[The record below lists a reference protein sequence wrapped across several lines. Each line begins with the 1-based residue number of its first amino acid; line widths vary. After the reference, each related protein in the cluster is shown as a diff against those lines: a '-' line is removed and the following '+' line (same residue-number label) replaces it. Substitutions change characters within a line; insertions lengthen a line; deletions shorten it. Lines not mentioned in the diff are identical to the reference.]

1 LNPERSKRPALRG
14 QVAAWLL
21 RLEEAPDDQALRAEY
36 EAWLAQS
43 ERHRK
48 AHDAITSLWR
58 NAEALGSAEVAPQ
71 PAKVATLKPL
81 RPRVRRLAWWGVAG
95 LAACLAILAFP
106 AVQLRL
112 AADHITGVAEI
123 REVVLEDGS
132 RASLDAESAI
142 AVAYTAKQR
151 TVTLLAGQAFFEVV
165 ASAERPFVVAASDVK
180 VTVTGTSFSVGTFST
195 GISVEVES
203 GTVDVSREGRLLA
216 DLAVGQHVRI
226 APGGV
231 TRRGSINPDE
241 VAPWRDHRLV
251 VYQATIRDVVEQ
263 IGRHVPGAIVFRD
276 REIADRL
283 VTGIINLNRPDEALQ
298 AVVEMQ
304 NGKVV
309 NISPYLAV
317 ISSR

>member
-1 LNPERSKRPALRG
+1 MDPEQSKRPALRG
-14 QVAAWLL
+14 QAAAWLL

-48 AHDAITSLWR
+48 AHDTIASLWR
-58 NAEALGSAEVAPQ
+58 SAEELGSVEPALQ
-71 PAKVATLKPL
+71 SAKVAMLTPR
-81 RPRVRRLAWWGVAG
+81 RPRVRRLAWAG
-95 LAACLAILAFP
+95 AALAACLALLAFP

-112 AADHITGVAEI
+112 AADYMTGVAEV

-132 RASLDAESAI
+132 RASLDAGSAI
-142 AVAYTAKQR
+142 AVDYTAKQR

-165 ASAERPFVVAASDVK
+165 ASAERPFVVAASDVR

-195 GISVEVES
+195 GVSVDVET
-203 GTVDVSREGRLLA
+203 GTVNVSRDDGQLLA

-226 APGGV
+226 ASGGV
-231 TRRGSINPDE
+231 TRRASINPDE

-263 IGRHVPGAIVFRD
+263 IGRYMPGAIVFRD

-304 NGKVV
+304 NGKVA
-309 NISPYLAV
+309 NISPYLVV

>member
-1 LNPERSKRPALRG
+1 MNPEPSKGPALRG

-48 AHDAITSLWR
+48 AHETITSLWR
-58 NAEALGSAEVAPQ
+58 NAEELRSPAPG
-71 PAKVATLKPL
+71 PLTAKLAKLTPR
-81 RPRVRRLAWWGVAG
+81 RPRVRRFAWGLAAV
-95 LAACLAILAFP
+95 AACLAILAFP
-106 AVQLRL
+106 AIQLRL
-112 AADHITGVAEI
+112 AADHSTGVAEL

-132 RASLDAESAI
+132 RVSLDAASAI
-142 AVAYTAKQR
+142 AVVYKANRR

-165 ASAERPFVVAASDVK
+165 PSAERPFVVSTSDVE
-180 VTVTGTSFSVGTFST
+180 VTVTGTSFGVGASST
-195 GISVEVES
+195 GVAVEVET
-203 GTVDVSREGRLLA
+203 GAVKVSREGKLLA
-216 DLAVGQHVRI
+216 DLAVGQRVRI

-231 TRRGSINPDE
+231 TTRGAISPDE
-241 VAPWRDHRLV
+241 VAAWRDHRLV

-263 IGRHVPGAIVFRD
+263 IGRYVPGAIVFRD

-283 VTGIINLNRPDEALQ
+283 VTGVIDLSRPDEALQ

-304 NGKVV
+304 KGKVA
-309 NISPYLAV
+309 NISPYLVV